1 MSFVYI
7 HHLYYNKILKEVIYD
22 FYLFYDEI
30 LYNKNM
36 NKYFIGLIDTLK
48 QIDKTQ
54 NKIMNKA
61 AKVLAAT
68 VLQDGLIFTL
78 GNGHSHSAALEG
90 FHRSGSLACISAILD
105 DSFNFRPSAHKATDL
120 ERKEGYILPILAKHK
135 MCAKDT
141 IIIISNSGRNAAGI
155 DAAIY
160 AKSKGLKVIVITAVK
175 AHKETKSRHTSG
187 KMLRDFADVLID
199 NCCNKQE
206 TVLKLNGKSAGP
218 VSSLVSGAIM
228 NSILFRTAE
237 IIEKECPGFPL
248 PFYKSSNDE
257 GGDENNIRV
266 AQKYK
271 GRILFLE

>member
-1 MSFVYI
+1 
-7 HHLYYNKILKEVIYD
+7 
-22 FYLFYDEI
+22 
-30 LYNKNM
+30 M
-36 NKYFIGLIDTLK
+36 NKYFTGLVDTLQK
-48 QIDKTQ
+48 IDSTQ
-54 NKIMNKA
+54 NNAMESA
-61 AKVLAAT
+61 AQILAQT

-135 MCAKDT
+135 MTPTDT

-160 AKSKGLKVIVITAVK
+160 AKNKGLKVIVITAAT
-175 AHKETKSRHTSG
+175 AHKETKSRHSSG

-206 TVLKLNGKSAGP
+206 TVLTLNGKSAGP

-228 NSILFRTAE
+228 NNILYRAAE
-237 IIEKECPGFPL
+237 IAEEKQPNFPL
-248 PFYKSSNDE
+248 PFYKSSNDI
-257 GGDENNIRV
+257 GGDENNLRV

-271 GRILFLE
+271 GRILFLD